1 LTPATFECNNLGAGE
16 SKESPVGSLPRPRS
30 LVAERAVRFLQE
42 RGRPV
47 DSVQLATAVLAT
59 SIPDERAACRV
70 LESAFAGDPR
80 LVYGRTGW
88 HLSDAEAQRGLPVRL
103 EPDRV
108 LIILQGGRP
117 APGRPFELQ
126 YVSVLRL
133 KDDDVMGACGGD
145 TAKGPEGTELR
156 NAILESLTGA
166 AVVVH
171 DPPGGLKA
179 FESWLGEPIDAPIS
193 LRRLAQVRLG
203 LPAGHNLET
212 LVARLGLMWRASD
225 DPVDHADSLDA
236 CLKAL
241 RRPDETLDDLR
252 VASAQG
258 GVRPIDWSRYAFN
271 RGFLRAVP
279 RVPGTYRFYDTDDNL
294 LYVGKSKNLH
304 QRLTSYFREGV
315 ARSPRVQQLLDRLH
329 RIDYD
334 ATGSELEAILREA
347 EQIRRD
353 QPQSNIQRNV
363 HEGRGARLRSILILE
378 PASPPH
384 VLRAYLIHE
393 GRLVARVPLGPR
405 GGGLKQIER
414 ALDDFFFFAP
424 EGPVSVAGPDLD
436 VELVVRWLA
445 TARDRAVAFDPT
457 TLRSARE
464 VTTRLRWF
472 LSQGSP
478 FDPDG
483 SPVFPR

>member
-1 LTPATFECNNLGAGE
+1 
-16 SKESPVGSLPRPRS
+16 
-30 LVAERAVRFLQE
+30 
-42 RGRPV
+42 
-47 DSVQLATAVLAT
+47 
-59 SIPDERAACRV
+59 V

-88 HLSDAEAQRGLPVRL
+88 RLSDEIQRAQPLRL

-108 LIILQGGRP
+108 LIFLQGAKPAAGR
-117 APGRPFELQ
+117 RFELHN
-126 YVSVLRL
+126 VSVLRL
-133 KDDDVMGACGGD
+133 KDDAVEGACGGD
-145 TAKGPEGTELR
+145 TPQGPAGTELR
-156 NAILESLTGA
+156 KAILKVLTGA

-171 DPPGGLKA
+171 DPPGALKA

-193 LRRLAQVRLG
+193 LRRLAQVRVG
-203 LPAGHNLET
+203 LPAGHDLET
-212 LVARLGLMWRASD
+212 LVARLGLIWRASD
-225 DPVDHADSLDA
+225 DPLDHADSLDA

-241 RRPDETLDDLR
+241 RCPDETLDDLR
-252 VASAQG
+252 AASAQDG
-258 GVRPIDWSRYAFN
+258 ARPIDWSRYTFD
-271 RGFLRAVP
+271 RGFLRAAP

-304 QRLTSYFREGV
+304 QRLTSYFREGAV
-315 ARSPRVQQLLDRLH
+315 RSPRVQQLLDRLH
-329 RIDYD
+329 RIEYD
-334 ATGSELEAILREA
+334 PTGSELEAILREA

-353 QPQSNIQRNV
+353 KPQSNVQRSV

-393 GRLVARVPLGPR
+393 SRLVARIPLGPR

-414 ALDDFFFFAP
+414 ALDDHFFFVP
-424 EGPVSVAGPDLD
+424 EGPVPVSGPDLD

-457 TLRSARE
+457 TLRSAQE

-483 SPVFPR
+483 TPVFPR